1 MTDLLQQGVGSAW
14 LFIPGAISLGALHGL
29 EPGHS
34 KAVMAAFI
42 VAIRGTVG
50 QAIMLGLA
58 AMVSHTAVVWLLAF
72 LGMRSQWNAESSEP
86 YFQLASGMSIVAIAV
101 WMAWR
106 TWRGSHH
113 HGHAALPEG
122 AASAG
127 QDPHELAHANE
138 IRQRFGDGKASNR
151 QIMLFGITSGLI
163 PCPAA
168 ITVLLLCL
176 QLKQVALGA
185 TLVLCFSIG
194 LALTMVLSGVVAAI
208 SVRHVS
214 RRWSGFGEF
223 ARRVPYVSSALIVSL
238 GLYVSYCGW
247 MALSGVA

>member
-113 HGHAALPEG
+113 HHAALPEG
-122 AASAG
+122 AASAC
-127 QDPHELAHANE
+127 QDPHELAHANDF
-138 IRQRFGDGKASNR
+138 RQRFGDGKASHR

-208 SVRHVS
+208 GVRHVS

-223 ARRVPYVSSALIVSL
+223 VRRVPYVSSALIVSL
-238 GLYVSYCGW
+238 GLYVSYRGW
-247 MALSGVA
+247 MALSSVA